1 MGKKKTKKCPKS
13 DQIVDL
19 DKVTL
24 INEPPLEEK
33 PMREV
38 LEDLKEFG
46 LLELGEGDKREK
58 RRRHKNGR

>member
-46 LLELGEGDKREK
+46 LLELGEGDERKK
-58 RRRHKNGR
+58 RRRHSNVR